1 MFSKE
6 NRQLPG
12 AQLKV
17 MRVLWDS
24 PASLT
29 AKQIIIKLQEERGS
43 KWNVSTIRT
52 LLTRLVN
59 RGFLA
64 VAVREKEHYYAVI
77 IDEQTYLKQA
87 TKGFLSQHYR
97 DSMFCMVSTFAD
109 GRLTDEELQELR
121 ALMEKLEK

>member
-1 MFSKE
+1 MFLKD
-6 NRQLPG
+6 NRQLPA

-17 MRVLWDS
+17 MRVLWAS

-29 AKQIIIKLQEERGS
+29 AKQVINKLQEEEGS
-43 KWNVSTIRT
+43 EWGVSTIRT
-52 LLTRLVN
+52 LLTRLVK

-64 VAVREKEHYYAVI
+64 VATQDKEHYYAVI

-87 TKGFLSQHYR
+87 TKGFLSQHYK

-109 GRLTDEELQELR
+109 GRLTKEELQKLR
-121 ALMEKLEK
+121 DIMEKLEK

>member
-29 AKQIIIKLQEERGS
+29 AKQIIIK
-43 KWNVSTIRT
+43 
-52 LLTRLVN
+52 
-59 RGFLA
+59 
-64 VAVREKEHYYAVI
+64 
-77 IDEQTYLKQA
+77 YLKQA